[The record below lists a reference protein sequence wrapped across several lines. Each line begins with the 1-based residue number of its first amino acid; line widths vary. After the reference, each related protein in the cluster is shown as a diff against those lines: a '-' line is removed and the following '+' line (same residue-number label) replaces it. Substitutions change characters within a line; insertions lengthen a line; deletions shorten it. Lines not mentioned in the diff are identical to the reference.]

1 MQLFTPICKIKLG
14 DCFIANQIPKEA
26 ILLSYDADFK
36 KIKEIQSQT
45 PDEIL
50 QE

>member
-1 MQLFTPICKIKLG
+1 ML
-14 DCFIANQIPKEA
+14 IAYGEG
-26 ILLSYDADFK
+26 FK